1 MFFRDGSPCHFSKL
15 VPDQILRLCLLTACE
30 RMTEECFD
38 REDNACGVGSL
49 RLLNHT
55 KDVAVGQVS
64 ILVLVVKLPELR
76 LGLSARK
83 NIQ

>member
-1 MFFRDGSPCHFSKL
+1 
-15 VPDQILRLCLLTACE
+15 
-30 RMTEECFD
+30 MTEECFD

-49 RLLNHT
+49 RPHNHS
-55 KDVAVGQVS
+55 KYVAVGQIG

>member
-1 MFFRDGSPCHFSKL
+1 
-15 VPDQILRLCLLTACE
+15 
-30 RMTEECFD
+30 MTEECFD

-49 RLLNHT
+49 RPLNPS
-55 KDVAVGQVS
+55 KDVAVGQIG